1 MWTYYLWCSW
11 PTSLAC
17 IYLDVTEL
25 KRLVAYARSRAN
37 LLTKLIPEDQTDSCR
52 WVVLHRDRLPYPHR
66 LLFPSEVNRGRQ
78 AARVNA
84 SKAFGPFLLLE
95 DMKGSLEEVK
105 NKMMVDLASTSKP
118 PLTKSKISVQIHIKL
133 NTVIEMR

>member
-1 MWTYYLWCSW
+1 M
-11 PTSLAC
+11 
-17 IYLDVTEL
+17 
-25 KRLVAYARSRAN
+25 
-37 LLTKLIPEDQTDSCR
+37 
-52 WVVLHRDRLPYPHR
+52 
-66 LLFPSEVNRGRQ
+66 
-78 AARVNA
+78 ARVNA